1 MFYGGRGKRGYLV
14 ANVKE
19 HMAGICSFSACVCVC
34 VCNSKHFHNYKERK
48 EEEGEKV
55 KHEQKFQNCPF
66 EIIK

>member
-34 VCNSKHFHNYKERK
+34 AIPNISIITRK
-48 EEEGEKV
+48 EGK
-55 KHEQKFQNCPF
+55 KKGRRLNMNKNFK
-66 EIIK
+66 IALLKL